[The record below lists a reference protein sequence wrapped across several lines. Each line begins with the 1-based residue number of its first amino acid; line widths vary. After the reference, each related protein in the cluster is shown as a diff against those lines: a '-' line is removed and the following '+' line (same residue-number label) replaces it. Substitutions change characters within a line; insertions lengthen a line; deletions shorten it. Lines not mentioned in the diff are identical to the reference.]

1 LSGTVIFSSARPR
14 SIMLAHKADFGRYG
28 KSFQEGLV
36 QLIFED
42 RPFADQI
49 TEVLDVEFLE
59 LEYLRTFV
67 AKIVEYRTKYGK
79 HPSTN
84 AMISI
89 LRTELDRESEVTQ
102 KQVRDYF
109 ARVHTTEIS
118 DDIDY
123 IKETSLD
130 FCRKQKLKEA
140 MMKSVGLLQTCSFD
154 EISKVINDALKLGSE
169 NNFGHDFIADFE
181 ERYKPKF
188 RLPVTTGWG
197 EIDTI
202 TSGGLGRNELG
213 VVIAPTGAGKS
224 MALVHLGSQAIKE
237 GKTVVHYT
245 LELQDTVVACRY
257 DSCITQ
263 YPLSDLTNFKDE
275 IFEEIKNLDGTLIV
289 KEYPTKSASTNT
301 IKAHLARLV
310 KRGIEPGMVIV
321 DYADLLR
328 PVVVRKEKRT
338 ELESIYEEL
347 RGLSNEFNCPV
358 WTASQTNR
366 SGLNAEVVTMEQI
379 SEAFNKCF
387 VADFICTLSRTIED
401 KQNNKAKMFIAKNR
415 NGPDG
420 IVYNLFMDT
429 SNVCIKM
436 LPKPVVPSGGGP
448 QVATNPVVTTAKEQ
462 KEILKNKYDKFRK
475 LRSKSK

>member
-1 LSGTVIFSSARPR
+1 
-14 SIMLAHKADFGRYG
+14 MLKHKADFGRYG

-49 TEVLDVEFLE
+49 TEVLNVEFLE
-59 LEYLRTFV
+59 LEYLRVFV

-84 AMISI
+84 AMISVV
-89 LRTELDRESEVTQ
+89 RTELDRESEVTQ
-102 KQVRDYF
+102 KQVRDYY
-109 ARVHTTEIS
+109 ARVHTNEMS

-140 MMKSVGLLQTCSFD
+140 MMKSVNLLQTCSFD

-169 NNFGHDFIADFE
+169 NNFGYDFIADFE

-188 RLPVTTGWG
+188 RLPVSTGWK

-237 GKTVVHYT
+237 GKTVIHYT

-275 IFEEIKNLDGTLIV
+275 IYEEIKDLDGTLIV

-301 IKAHLARLV
+301 IKAHLARLI
-310 KRGIEPGMVIV
+310 KRGITPGLIIV

-347 RGLSNEFNCPV
+347 RGLSNEMNCPV

-401 KQNNKAKMFIAKNR
+401 KQNNRAKMFIAKNR

-420 IVYNLFMDT
+420 IVYDLFMDT
-429 SNVCIKM
+429 SSVNIKM
-436 LPKPVVPSGGGP
+436 LPKAIVPAGAATNISASPVVAGP
-448 QVATNPVVTTAKEQ
+448 KEQ
-462 KEILKNKYDKFRK
+462 KEILKNKYDKFKK
-475 LRSKSK
+475 LRRKIR

>member
-1 LSGTVIFSSARPR
+1 
-14 SIMLAHKADFGRYG
+14 MLAHKADFGRYG

-59 LEYLRTFV
+59 LEYLRAFV

-89 LRTELDRESEVTQ
+89 LRTELDRENEVTQ
-102 KQVRDYF
+102 QQVREYF
-109 ARVHTTEIS
+109 ARVHTNEIA

-140 MMKSVGLLQTCSFD
+140 MMKSVNLLQTCSFD

-188 RLPVTTGWG
+188 RLPVTTGWD
-197 EIDTI
+197 EIDNI

-257 DSCITQ
+257 DSCITK
-263 YPLSDLTNFKDE
+263 YPLSDLSNFKDE

-301 IKAHLARLV
+301 IKAHLSRLV

-401 KQNNKAKMFIAKNR
+401 KQNNRAKMFIAKNR

-420 IVYNLFMDT
+420 MVYDLFMDT
-429 SNVCIKM
+429 SNVCIKI
-436 LPKPVVPSGGGP
+436 LAKPVVSAGSAP
-448 QVATNPVVTTAKEQ
+448 QVVTSPVAIDMKGQ
-462 KEILKNKYDKFRK
+462 REILKNKYDKFRK
-475 LRSKSK
+475 LRSKAK

>member
-1 LSGTVIFSSARPR
+1 
-14 SIMLAHKADFGRYG
+14 MLKQKADFGRYG

-49 TEVLDVEFLE
+49 TEVLNVEFLE
-59 LEYLRTFV
+59 LEYLRVFV
-67 AKIVEYRTKYGK
+67 AKIIGYRTKYGK

-89 LRTELDRESEVTQ
+89 VRTELDRESEVTQ
-102 KQVRDYF
+102 KQVRDYY
-109 ARVHTTEIS
+109 ARVHTNEIS
-118 DDIDY
+118 DDIEY

-169 NNFGHDFIADFE
+169 NNFGYDFIADFE

-188 RLPVTTGWG
+188 RLPVTTGWK

-237 GKTVVHYT
+237 GKTVIHYT

-275 IFEEIKNLDGTLIV
+275 IYEEIKDLDGTLIV

-301 IKAHLARLV
+301 IKAHLARLI
-310 KRGIEPGMVIV
+310 KRGMTPGLIIV

-347 RGLSNEFNCPV
+347 RGLSSEMNCPV

-366 SGLNAEVVTMEQI
+366 SGLNVEVVTMEQI

-401 KQNNKAKMFIAKNR
+401 KQNNRAKMFIAKNR

-420 IVYNLFMDT
+420 IIYDLFMDT
-429 SNVCIKM
+429 SSVNIKI
-436 LPKPVVPSGGGP
+436 LPKAVVPVGAATNISASPVVAGP
-448 QVATNPVVTTAKEQ
+448 KEQ
-462 KEILKNKYDKFRK
+462 KEILKNKYDKFKK
-475 LRSKSK
+475 LRRKIR

>member
-1 LSGTVIFSSARPR
+1 
-14 SIMLAHKADFGRYG
+14 MLTQKADFGRYG

-49 TEVLDVEFLE
+49 TEVLDTEHLE

-67 AKIVEYRTKYGK
+67 KKVTDYRTKYGK

-89 LRTELDRESEVTQ
+89 LRTELDKEDEVTQ

-109 ARVHTTEIS
+109 ARIHTNELSS
-118 DDIDY
+118 DVDY

-169 NNFGHDFIADFE
+169 NNHGYDFIADFE

-188 RLPVTTGWG
+188 RKPVTTGWK
-197 EIDTI
+197 EIDDI
-202 TSGGLGRNELG
+202 TSGGLGKSELG
-213 VVIAPTGAGKS
+213 VVVAPTGAGKS
-224 MALVHLGSQAIKE
+224 MALVHLGAQAIKE
-237 GKTVVHYT
+237 GKVVIHYT

-257 DSCITQ
+257 DSCITK
-263 YPLSDLTNFKDE
+263 YPLSDLSSFKEE
-275 IFEEIKNLDGTLIV
+275 IFEEIKDLDGTLIV

-301 IKAHLARLV
+301 IKAHLSRLI
-310 KRGIEPGMVIV
+310 KRGIEPGLVIV

-328 PVVVRKEKRT
+328 PVVIRKEKRT

-347 RGLSNEFNCPV
+347 RGLSKEFGCPV

-366 SGLNAEVVTMEQI
+366 SGLNMEVITMEQI

-401 KQNNKAKMFIAKNR
+401 KQNNRAKMFIAKNR

-420 IVYNLFMDT
+420 LVYDLFMDT

-436 LPKPVVPSGGGP
+436 LPKPAIPSGVGP
-448 QVATNPVVTTAKEQ
+448 NIAANPVAVSPKEQ

-475 LRSKSK
+475 LRSNNK

>member
-1 LSGTVIFSSARPR
+1 
-14 SIMLAHKADFGRYG
+14 MLAKKADFGRYG

-49 TEVLDVEFLE
+49 TEVLDVDFLE
-59 LEYLRTFV
+59 LDYLRTFV

-89 LRTELDRESEVTQ
+89 LRTELDRETEVSQ

-109 ARVHTTEIS
+109 ARVHTNEIS

-188 RLPVTTGWG
+188 RMPVTTGWK
-197 EIDTI
+197 EIDDI

-224 MALVHLGSQAIKE
+224 MALVHMGSQAIKE

-257 DSCITQ
+257 DSCITG
-263 YPLSDLTNFKDE
+263 YPLSDLTSFKDD

-301 IKAHLARLV
+301 IKSHLSRLV
-310 KRGIEPGMVIV
+310 KRGIEPGLIIV

-328 PVVVRKEKRT
+328 PVVIRKEKRA

-347 RGLSNEFNCPV
+347 RGVSSEFNCPI

-387 VADFICTLSRTIED
+387 VSDFICTISRTIED
-401 KQNNKAKMFIAKNR
+401 KQNNRAKMFIAKNR

-420 IVYNLFMDT
+420 IIYDMFMDT
-429 SNVCIKM
+429 SCVNIKM
-436 LPKPVVPSGGGP
+436 LPKSAIPSGIGP
-448 QVATNPVVTTAKEQ
+448 NISATPLAVGPKEQ
-462 KEILKNKYDKFRK
+462 KEILKNKYDKFK
-475 LRSKSK
+475 QLRSNNK

>member
-1 LSGTVIFSSARPR
+1 
-14 SIMLAHKADFGRYG
+14 MLAHKADFGRYG

-102 KQVRDYF
+102 QQVRDYF
-109 ARVHTTEIS
+109 ARVHTNEIA

-140 MMKSVGLLQTCSFD
+140 MMKSVNLLQTCSFD

-188 RLPVTTGWG
+188 RLPVTTGWN
-197 EIDTI
+197 EIDNI

-263 YPLSDLTNFKDE
+263 YPLSDLGNFKDE
-275 IFEEIKNLDGTLIV
+275 IFEEIKDLDGTLIV

-420 IVYNLFMDT
+420 IVYDLFMDT

-436 LPKPVVPSGGGP
+436 LPKPVVPSGTAA
-448 QVATNPVVTTAKEQ
+448 QVATNPVVVTVKEQ
-462 KEILKNKYDKFRK
+462 REILKNKYDKFRK
-475 LRSKSK
+475 LRSNAK

>member
-1 LSGTVIFSSARPR
+1 
-14 SIMLAHKADFGRYG
+14 MLNQKADFGRYG

-49 TEVLDVEFLE
+49 TEVLDIEFLE

-67 AKIVEYRTKYGK
+67 SIILNYRTKYGK

-84 AMISI
+84 TMITM
-89 LRTELDRESEVTQ
+89 LRTELDRYNEITQ

-109 ARVHTTEIS
+109 ARVHTNELS
-118 DDIDY
+118 DDVQY

-140 MMKSVGLLQTCSFD
+140 MLKSVGLLQTCSFD

-169 NNFGHDFIADFE
+169 NNFGHDFIVDFE

-188 RLPVTTGWG
+188 RSPITTGWKD
-197 EIDTI
+197 IDDI
-202 TSGGLGRNELG
+202 SKGGLGKSELG

-224 MALVHLGSQAIKE
+224 MALVHLGSQAVKE

-263 YPLSDLTNFKDE
+263 YPLSDLSNFKDE
-275 IFEEIKNLDGTLIV
+275 IFDQIKDLKGSLIV
-289 KEYPTKSASTNT
+289 KEYPTKSASTNALR
-301 IKAHLARLV
+301 AHLSKLV
-310 KRGIEPGMVIV
+310 KRGIEPGMIIV

-328 PVVVRKEKRT
+328 PVQVRKEKRT

-347 RGLSNEFNCPV
+347 RALSTEFQAPV

-401 KQNNKAKMFIAKNR
+401 KQNNRAKMFIAKNR

-420 IVYNLFMDT
+420 LIYDLFMDT

-436 LPKPVVPSGGGP
+436 LPKPKINANGVIPMNPVTLGP
-448 QVATNPVVTTAKEQ
+448 QEQ
-462 KEILKNKYDKFRK
+462 KEILKNKYDKFKTIRK
-475 LRSKSK
+475 RTK